1 MIWFDDMTVAVIADT
16 WKLHQ
21 ARHNLLAWKL
31 KLQSNSLD
39 EQGNVRELDG
49 LTDNSVSLSLFENGL
64 GCMYVSCYPIH
75 HILHGFCTLN
85 IYRPL
90 QERCFK

>member
-1 MIWFDDMTVAVIADT
+1 MTVAVIADT

-49 LTDNSVSLSLFENGL
+49 LTDNSVSLSLWEWFRL
-64 GCMYVSCYPIH
+64 YVCLMLSDPPYTSWVLYIEY
-75 HILHGFCTLN
+75 L
-85 IYRPL
+85 
-90 QERCFK
+90 